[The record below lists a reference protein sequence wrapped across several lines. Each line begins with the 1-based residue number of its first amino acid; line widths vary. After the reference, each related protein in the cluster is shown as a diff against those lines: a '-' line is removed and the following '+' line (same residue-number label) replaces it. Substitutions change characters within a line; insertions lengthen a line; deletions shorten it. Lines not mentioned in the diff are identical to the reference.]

1 MICIGLTMQFLIYS
15 YLRIIM
21 RLFFLFSFV
30 LICHWID
37 GQVGQNDSL
46 IYKKRLLIASTTSG
60 LVYSS
65 SLIALHNVWYKD
77 YPKSNFHFFND
88 SRNWLQMDKCGHAF
102 SAYVL
107 SQKTGEVFRWS
118 GAKKSYPWIGFS
130 IGMSYLTALELMDAY
145 NSEWGFSGYDVVA
158 NFSGGALYL
167 TQELV
172 FKKQLVIPKFSF
184 SPSPYAKVRPE
195 ILGSNFS
202 EQLLKDYNGQTYWL
216 SLPIG
221 AWSSKVKKMNWLCL
235 SFGYS
240 VDQKLVGDENLYLDF
255 KASRQFLFSLD
266 VDLTRLPIKN
276 PTLKKVLSHLNMI
289 KIPFPALLFQQ
300 GKVYAKPIYF

>member
-172 FKKQLVIPKFSF
+172 FKKQLLIPKFSF

-221 AWSSKVKKMNWLCL
+221 AWSSKVKKM
-235 SFGYS
+235 
-240 VDQKLVGDENLYLDF
+240 
-255 KASRQFLFSLD
+255 KAS
-266 VDLTRLPIKN
+266 
-276 PTLKKVLSHLNMI
+276 
-289 KIPFPALLFQQ
+289 
-300 GKVYAKPIYF
+300 